1 MAFFKIP
8 GLAVGT
14 AAAGIYCMIQNRQ
27 LCMTEYEIVFEKLPS
42 VFSGK
47 KILQLS
53 DLHTKKYGDNYDNLI
68 NSCKT
73 ADPDYIFFTGDLY
86 SRNEVNLDH
95 KLVLMKRLRTI
106 APVYYVFGNHEA
118 DTPEK
123 AEVLAIKLEQCGI
136 NVLRNKK
143 IRLYSGEEYINVYGA
158 DIESKYYKNSKIKRM
173 AANVRICTDIESKY
187 YENSK
192 GSYSNLPQLTVE
204 KLDRMLGESDKYHF
218 NILLAHTPFPFI
230 NYAKWGADLIFSGH
244 CHGGVIRIPKIG
256 GLLSPERKFL
266 PEYTKGVYANDKN
279 ENSAKMVVSAGLGKF
294 RLQNPSEIILV
305 TLRSKDN

>member
-1 MAFFKIP
+1 MAFFKIA

-158 DIESKYYKNSKIKRM
+158 DIESKYYKNSK
-173 AANVRICTDIESKY
+173 
-187 YENSK
+187 

-294 RLQNPSEIILV
+294 RLQIHRKLPNSYLEIQ
-305 TLRSKDN
+305 N

>member
-1 MAFFKIP
+1 MAFFKIA

-158 DIESKYYKNSKIKRM
+158 DIESKYYKNSK
-173 AANVRICTDIESKY
+173 
-187 YENSK
+187 

>member
-1 MAFFKIP
+1 MAFFKIA

-143 IRLYSGEEYINVYGA
+143 ICLYSGEEYINVYGA
-158 DIESKYYKNSKIKRM
+158 DIESKYYK
-173 AANVRICTDIESKY
+173 
-187 YENSK
+187 NSK

>member
-1 MAFFKIP
+1 MAFFKIA

-123 AEVLAIKLEQCGI
+123 AEVLASKLEQCGI

-158 DIESKYYKNSKIKRM
+158 DIESKYYKNSK
-173 AANVRICTDIESKY
+173 
-187 YENSK
+187 
-192 GSYSNLPQLTVE
+192 GSYSNLPPLTVE

-266 PEYTKGVYANDKN
+266 PEYTKGVYTKDKN

>member
-1 MAFFKIP
+1 M
-8 GLAVGT
+8 
-14 AAAGIYCMIQNRQ
+14 
-27 LCMTEYEIVFEKLPS
+27 
-42 VFSGK
+42 
-47 KILQLS
+47 
-53 DLHTKKYGDNYDNLI
+53 
-68 NSCKT
+68 
-73 ADPDYIFFTGDLY
+73 
-86 SRNEVNLDH
+86 
-95 KLVLMKRLRTI
+95 
-106 APVYYVFGNHEA
+106 
-118 DTPEK
+118 
-123 AEVLAIKLEQCGI
+123 
-136 NVLRNKK
+136 RNKK

-158 DIESKYYKNSKIKRM
+158 DIESKYYK
-173 AANVRICTDIESKY
+173 
-187 YENSK
+187 NSK

>member
-1 MAFFKIP
+1 MAFFKIA

-158 DIESKYYKNSKIKRM
+158 DIESKYYKNSK
-173 AANVRICTDIESKY
+173 
-187 YENSK
+187 

-230 NYAKWGADLIFSGH
+230 NYSKWGADLIFSGH

>member
-1 MAFFKIP
+1 MAFFKIA

-106 APVYYVFGNHEA
+106 ATVYYVFGNHEA

-158 DIESKYYKNSKIKRM
+158 DIESKYYKNSK
-173 AANVRICTDIESKY
+173 
-187 YENSK
+187 

-244 CHGGVIRIPKIG
+244 CHGRVIRIPKIG

>member
-1 MAFFKIP
+1 MAFFKIA

-123 AEVLAIKLEQCGI
+123 AEVLASKLEQCGI

-143 IRLYSGEEYINVYGA
+143 IRLYSGEDYINVYGA
-158 DIESKYYKNSKIKRM
+158 DIESKYYKN
-173 AANVRICTDIESKY
+173 A
-187 YENSK
+187 K
-192 GSYSNLPQLTVE
+192 GSYSNLPPLTVE

-266 PEYTKGVYANDKN
+266 PEYTKGVYTKDKN